1 MRWKNL
7 FSLFVRSFWVLFILV
22 GCNMFPKTPNIST
35 TTVTEISLNTQTP
48 SPTLIPS
55 PTSPTPNIT
64 NTIEPILN
72 QNKHQIS
79 VRQSNGTGEFFL
91 KDNGEKFT
99 PRGVNYAFVPTNS
112 GFTNLLLR
120 VGIYDPDLTRR
131 DFKNLADLGY
141 NTVRVFLDQCNQGP
155 GCIANTDKP
164 GLNPAYLDNITDMM
178 LAAREAGIFILFT
191 SNDLPDAGGY
201 AEEANF
207 NSGSD
212 FAGYRNSY
220 YLRPQAITAT
230 RRYWRDLITGLNER
244 NAAFDAVLGWQLL
257 NEQWMFRDQPP
268 LSLTSGSVETTTG
281 TYDMGD
287 PKQKEQM
294 VSDGIIYYIQQM
306 KEEILSH
313 DPTALVTMGF
323 FVPELVAP
331 DWYVETKSLLE
342 KSDLD
347 FFDFHAYPGSLSL
360 EAHVEAFGMLDYSA
374 KPIILGEYGP
384 FRHIFPDLKNA
395 ARVTTNWVAE
405 SCQYGFDGWLYWTYY
420 PANASAGDR
429 TWGLMDEDAYLLNL
443 FSPNNQPDPCVAVE
457 IPRDNIAYGKPVQ
470 ASQNLAEE
478 PPEYAVDDDPTTQ
491 WGSGS
496 DAPQWITVDLE
507 NNYRVSEIRLL
518 VAQWPQGNTLHRLLI
533 RQSETGDYIPV
544 HAFSGIT
551 RDNDWLVFKPNPPLE
566 NVRQIRI
573 QTDSSPSWV
582 SWKEIVIKGEIMP

>member
-1 MRWKNL
+1 M
-7 FSLFVRSFWVLFILV
+7 V
-22 GCNMFPKTPNIST
+22 GCSVFTERPELAPTKTLKP
-35 TTVTEISLNTQTP
+35 SLDPLVSP
-48 SPTLIPS
+48 SILT
-55 PTSPTPNIT
+55 PTPTFPRNS
-64 NTIEPILN
+64 EPT
-72 QNKHQIS
+72 QPQAKHQIS
-79 VRQSNGTGEFFL
+79 VRQSNGLGEFYL
-91 KDNGEKFT
+91 QESGEKFT
-99 PRGVNYAFVPTNS
+99 PRGVNYVFVPSNS

-120 VGIYDPDLTRR
+120 VGTYDPQRTRD
-131 DFKNLADLGY
+131 DFTHLVELGY

-164 GLNPAYLDNITDMM
+164 GLNPAYLDNISDMM
-178 LAAREAGIFILFT
+178 LAAREAGIYILFT
-191 SNDLPDAGGY
+191 SNDLPDDGGYSNEANRNAGG
-201 AEEANF
+201 
-207 NSGSD
+207 D

-220 YLRPQAITAT
+220 YLQPHAITAT
-230 RRYWRDLITGLNER
+230 RRYWSDLLTGLRER

-268 LSLTSGSVETTTG
+268 LSLTEGSVETTTG

-294 VSDGIIYYIQQM
+294 VSDGIVNYISQM
-306 KEEILSH
+306 KEEILFH

-342 KSDLD
+342 KSALD
-347 FFDFHAYPGSLSL
+347 FFDFHAYSGSVSL
-360 EAHVEAFGMLDYSA
+360 EAHAEAFGMLDYTE

-384 FRHIFPDLKNA
+384 FRHIYPELKTA

-405 SCQYGFDGWLYWTYY
+405 SCKYGFDGWLYWTYY
-420 PANASAGDR
+420 PANPSAGDR
-429 TWGLMDEDAYLLNL
+429 TWGLVDEDAYLLNL
-443 FSPNNQPDPCVAVE
+443 FSPKNQPDPCVAVE
-457 IPRDNIAYGKPVQ
+457 IPRDNLAFGKPVQ

-507 NNYRVSEIRLL
+507 NNYRVTEIRLL
-518 VAQWPQGNTLHRLLI
+518 VAQWPEGNTLHRVFI
-533 RQSETGDYIPV
+533 RQSETGDYTPV
-544 HAFSGIT
+544 HVFSGIT
-551 RDNDWLVFKPNPPLE
+551 QDNDWLVFKPNPPLE
-566 NVRQIRI
+566 NVRYVRI

-582 SWKEIVIKGEIMP
+582 SWKEIVIKGELKP